1 MPREKG
7 FYFFT
12 SIGNY
17 TGERAS
23 SVEEFVRKI
32 KEVEVKSLEFH
43 LYRGD
48 FEKWAADVLEDEQLA
63 HAIRSIQNFKPI
75 GETLRDQLHLV
86 VWKRCKDLKAEV
98 PG

>member
-1 MPREKG
+1 M
-7 FYFFT
+7 
-12 SIGNY
+12 
-17 TGERAS
+17 
-23 SVEEFVRKI
+23 EEFVRKI

-86 VWKRCKDLKAEV
+86 VWKRCKDLKAEA
-98 PG
+98 PS

>member
-98 PG
+98 PS